1 MRLFDLHCDTLYE
14 CWKGDAHLG
23 KNRLHVDLARGRR
36 FDKWGQVFAVWMP
49 DELRGEA
56 AFEQCCAIL
65 DFAGDQAAVYAD
77 QMVICR
83 KGEELDDAWRD
94 GRCAAV
100 LAVEGGS
107 ALAGRLD
114 NVRRF
119 AEMGVKII
127 TLTWNGSNELGHGC
141 GSGCAEGLTPFG
153 RSAVGEMER
162 LGILPDVSHL
172 NERGFWDV
180 AAVTTRPFIASHSVS
195 AAVNPHPRNLTDAQ
209 FEELRRRGGLVGLN
223 LCREQLGGRSF
234 DQLERHLY
242 HFLERGG
249 ERILAFGCDLD
260 GTDLPPEWNGIAV
273 MERLYDHLARK
284 NYDETCLERL
294 FFGNCSDF
302 FSQL

>member
-1 MRLFDLHCDTLYE
+1 
-14 CWKGDAHLG
+14 
-23 KNRLHVDLARGRR
+23 
-36 FDKWGQVFAVWMP
+36 
-49 DELRGEA
+49 
-56 AFEQCCAIL
+56 
-65 DFAGDQAAVYAD
+65 
-77 QMVICR
+77 
-83 KGEELDDAWRD
+83 
-94 GRCAAV
+94 
-100 LAVEGGS
+100 
-107 ALAGRLD
+107 
-114 NVRRF
+114 
-119 AEMGVKII
+119 
-127 TLTWNGSNELGHGC
+127 
-141 GSGCAEGLTPFG
+141 
-153 RSAVGEMER
+153 MER
-162 LGILPDVSHL
+162 QGILPDVSHL

-195 AAVNPHPRNLTDAQ
+195 AAVHPHPRNLTDAQ

-249 ERILAFGCDLD
+249 ERILGFGCDLD